1 MNLLID
7 MTLTNVPEGK
17 SVSVN
22 AGVIFS
28 TGWKS
33 VVCLPN
39 NNQLYCWGQELFAL
53 LLVLRNLM
61 FIPIAL

>member
-7 MTLTNVPEGK
+7 MTLTNVLEGK

-22 AGVIFS
+22 VGVMFS

-39 NNQLYCWGQELFAL
+39 NNHLYCWGQELYAL
-53 LLVLRNLM
+53 LSVLCNVM